1 MKPRLTLSKKIF
13 LLAVANFAFVGLVFV
28 AFVLLQFRQDL
39 QSTLFTPARDRMGS
53 ISRELT
59 QEIQDHDASDVDQI
73 VQRYSS
79 ELGLDLYLFRND
91 GRQLAGPPVSL
102 PREIQD
108 ELLRSPP
115 GIPRGAPTVGGRGEK
130 RPPPPPGGL
139 AVFLMSA
146 KGDVPY
152 WIGARMPVRSRG
164 EAEDQRA
171 TLFVGFSSLWNN
183 PFLSQMW
190 TWFGIIGVAALFSV
204 LFWLPLVRGLTR
216 SIDQMMRATATIAD
230 GNFDVQVSSKRSDEL
245 GLLAGSITRMA
256 SRLETFVK
264 GQKRFLGDVAHELR
278 SPLGRMRIASEILE
292 RRDEGNAARYV
303 TDIKEDVELMSDL
316 TDQLLAFAKAEL
328 RPDTVSLVPTR
339 VADVVQRVVQVEAAE
354 ANVRVD
360 VSPELHAMAEP
371 EYLFRSLSNLVR
383 NSLRYAAG
391 DGPIE
396 ITAKANDKDVLITV
410 ADSGPGVPEEALEK
424 IFEPFYRLDTSRHR
438 KTGGTGLGLA
448 IVRTCMEACQG
459 SIECRNRQP
468 SGLMV
473 TLRLARA

>member
-328 RPDTVSLVPTR
+328 RPETVSLVPTK

-371 EYLFRSLSNLVR
+371 EYLFRSISNLVR